1 MDIKLNLFAGV
12 ISEAISDA
20 IEYIPISTDEVN
32 NRACKVLEEIQGVI
46 QNEKIESD
54 FYVVEEI
61 VCIFERYG
69 LDAGFRHDF

>member
-1 MDIKLNLFAGV
+1 MFCENIKYM
-12 ISEAISDA
+12 
-20 IEYIPISTDEVN
+20 YINTDEVN
-32 NRACKVLEEIQGVI
+32 SRATLILAEIQGVI

>member
-1 MDIKLNLFAGV
+1 MDIKLELFAGV
-12 ISEAISDA
+12 IADA
-20 IEYIPISTDEVN
+20 ICENIKYMYINTDEVN
-32 NRACKVLEEIQGVI
+32 SRATLILAEIQGVI